1 MNQIDDLLLN
11 LTCEQTKL
19 IESYLD
25 ANDEAFMREF
35 MEEDMPVIKK
45 KLEEL

>member
-1 MNQIDDLLLN
+1 MKELDNLLLN
-11 LTCEQTKL
+11 LTREQTKL

-35 MEEDMPVIKK
+35 MEEDMPIITK